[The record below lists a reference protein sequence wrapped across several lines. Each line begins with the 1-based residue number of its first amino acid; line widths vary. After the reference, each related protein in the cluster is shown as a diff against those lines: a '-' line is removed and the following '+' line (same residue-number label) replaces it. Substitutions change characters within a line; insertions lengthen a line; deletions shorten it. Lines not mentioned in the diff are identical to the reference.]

1 MPVSTVELS
10 VIAAWPRLSILCC
23 VLAFHLLAGPGT
35 ARAQQEV
42 APGYD
47 AAAFVGALYSHAQA
61 PKAEQF
67 ASAAAALVGAIDA
80 WCREP
85 GETAPAVAGATD
97 DAGDA
102 DLQPAAP
109 LGAARAAWMAAADAW
124 ARLAAVSL
132 GATLERNSAASL
144 DARPTRP
151 PQIRAAIAARG
162 RSRQPPDEK
171 ALGRVG
177 ATAKG
182 LPALEWLLWDRS
194 APHSAA
200 ACRYATGLSQEVE
213 REAGKLAAA
222 HGEDAA
228 AEWKDKES
236 EAVARATEAVT
247 QWLAGLER
255 LRSHQLGEP
264 LTVAAGKA
272 GAALD
277 ATLDTWPRP
286 ASGSHRGAWQS
297 GWESLRQLAIGPA
310 LPIESGAQP
319 AVATDVISLEAL
331 LRGIGRDIDADAW
344 AKSVM
349 AADQVVEALTSAA
362 SAPAR
367 GPAHEATALPP
378 AAVMERAVQALG
390 AVKDFLMAT
399 VTPALQGVLGPG
411 KEDDAPLGATSV
423 AAGPACCGPVKAQ

>member
-1 MPVSTVELS
+1 MCNPCRCIVTQTPGPQLLEPSTRNCRARHASNCRARGMLQSGSKRRRSTPVSSVESS

-23 VLAFHLLAGPGT
+23 VFAFTLLAGPGT

-67 ASAAAALVGAIDA
+67 AAAAGALVGAIDA

-85 GETAPAVAGATD
+85 GETAPAVAGAAE

-109 LGAARAAWMAAADAW
+109 LGAAQAAWMAAADAW
-124 ARLAAVSL
+124 ARLTAVSV
-132 GATLERNSAASL
+132 GATLERDSAATL

-151 PQIRAAIAARG
+151 PQIKAAIAARG

-171 ALGRVG
+171 ALGRVA

-213 REAGKLAAA
+213 REAAKLAAA
-222 HGEDAA
+222 HGADAA
-228 AEWKDKES
+228 VAWKDKES

-264 LTVAAGKA
+264 LAVAAGQGRRRA
-272 GAALD
+272 GRHPRYLAAAGQRQSSGRLAGRLGKPAPVGD
-277 ATLDTWPRP
+277 RTGTADRVGSATGGGDGRDQSRSLVAGYRSRHRRRCLGQVGNGGRP
-286 ASGSHRGAWQS
+286 GRRGAHLYRERTCPQS
-297 GWESLRQLAIGPA
+297 GA
-310 LPIESGAQP
+310 
-319 AVATDVISLEAL
+319 
-331 LRGIGRDIDADAW
+331 
-344 AKSVM
+344 
-349 AADQVVEALTSAA
+349 
-362 SAPAR
+362 
-367 GPAHEATALPP
+367 
-378 AAVMERAVQALG
+378 
-390 AVKDFLMAT
+390 
-399 VTPALQGVLGPG
+399 
-411 KEDDAPLGATSV
+411 
-423 AAGPACCGPVKAQ
+423 